1 LTGERVSSRAITKK
15 FNRVL
20 FAKVQ
25 ATFSKHFGMALETT
39 DIKGT
44 DQPHLCGSGCHPE
57 FCRMVRSVALGRCMQ
72 DRMRSL
78 SVAMETGQ
86 PYISFCHAGIAL
98 VCVPVMDGDAA
109 LGGLFFGKCLFN
121 EAGDVVRQDIIEC
134 LKDLNLDPA
143 DLRNAIEELPVIP
156 GRRIHQAAEYL
167 YIALYELSGLDPR
180 AVRFRRQKTQQQ
192 AQISAFMQDKRQRGY
207 DRRYPVES
215 ERQLVGKVRIG
226 DRTGA
231 RETLNAIIGTLLLQ
245 FPGEMNVLKARMIEL
260 LSVIS
265 RAAVEGGGEIDE
277 LLPRNLDY
285 IQKVMR
291 LTTQDELGAWISAAM
306 EEFIEVVCSSR
317 DARKASQITP
327 AMEFINA
334 NYARSLSLNEIA
346 KAAHLS
352 PSRLAHVFKEHT
364 GLTVVD
370 YITQVR
376 IGHAKE
382 LLLSTSKSCIDV
394 CYEVGYSNQSYFTRT
409 FGEQTGMTPRQFR
422 QNNSRQAAAAASHE
436 MKTEF

>member
-1 LTGERVSSRAITKK
+1 
-15 FNRVL
+15 
-20 FAKVQ
+20 
-25 ATFSKHFGMALETT
+25 MPLETT
-39 DIKGT
+39 DTKGA
-44 DQPHLCGSGCHPE
+44 DQPQLCGSGCHPE
-57 FCRMVRSVALGRCMQ
+57 FCKMVRSVALNRCIQ

-78 SVAMETGQ
+78 NVAIETGQ

-98 VCVPVMDGDAA
+98 VCVPIMDGDTA

-121 EAGDVVRQDIIEC
+121 EASDVVRQDIFDC
-134 LKDLNLDPA
+134 LKDLNLDPL

-156 GRRIHQAAEYL
+156 GRRMHQAAEFL
-167 YIALYELSGLDPR
+167 YIAFYELSDLDPR
-180 AVRFRRQKTQQQ
+180 VIRFRRQKTQQQ
-192 AQISAFMQDKRQRGY
+192 AQISAYMQDKRQRGY

-245 FPGEMNVLKARMIEL
+245 YPGEMNVLKARMIEL

-265 RAAVEGGGEIDE
+265 RAAVEGGGAIDD

-285 IQKVMR
+285 IQKIIR
-291 LTTQDELGAWISAAM
+291 LNTQDELGAWISAAM
-306 EEFIEVVCSSR
+306 EEFIEVVCNSR

-327 AMEFINA
+327 AMEFVNT
-334 NYARSLSLNEIA
+334 NYARSISLNEVS

-376 IGHAKE
+376 IGRAKE
-382 LLLSTSKSCIDV
+382 LLLSTSKSCIDI

-409 FGEQTGMTPRQFR
+409 FREQTGMTPRQFR
-422 QNNSRQAAAAASHE
+422 QSNSRQPAAGPVGAIES
-436 MKTEF
+436 KTEF

>member
-1 LTGERVSSRAITKK
+1 VAGRAIARK
-15 FNRVL
+15 FNRAI

-25 ATFSKHFGMALETT
+25 ATFSKHFGMPLETT
-39 DIKGT
+39 DAKGM
-44 DQPHLCGSGCHPE
+44 DQPGLCGNGCHPE
-57 FCRMVRSVALGRCMQ
+57 FCRMVRAVALGRCLQ
-72 DRMRSL
+72 DRMRSM
-78 SVAMETGQ
+78 SVAIETGQ

-98 VCVPVMDGDAA
+98 VCVPVMDGDTV

-121 EAGDVVRQDIIEC
+121 EASDMVRGDIFEC
-134 LKDLNLDPA
+134 LKDLNLEPT
-143 DLRNAIEELPVIP
+143 DLRAAIEELPVIP
-156 GRRIHQAAEYL
+156 GRRIHQAAEFL
-167 YIALYELSGLDPR
+167 YIALYELGDLDPR
-180 AVRFRRQKTQQQ
+180 VVRFRRQKTQQQ
-192 AQISAFMQDKRQRGY
+192 AQISAYMQEKRQRGY

-245 FPGEMNVLKARMIEL
+245 YPGEMNVLKARMIEL

-265 RAAVEGGGEIDE
+265 RAAVEGGGAIDD

-285 IQKVMR
+285 IQKIIR
-291 LTTQDELGAWISAAM
+291 LSTQDELGAWISAAM
-306 EEFIEVVCSSR
+306 EEFIEVVCNSR

-327 AMEFINA
+327 AMEFINT
-334 NYARSLSLNEIA
+334 NYTRSLSLSEIA

-376 IGHAKE
+376 IGRAKE

-409 FGEQTGMTPRQFR
+409 FREQTGMTPRQFR
-422 QNNSRQAAAAASHE
+422 QSNSRQAAAGGVGSVE
-436 MKTEF
+436 SRTEF